1 MPKPSMAAS
10 AGRSQAFWQA
20 SAPALCRPAAGRL
33 PIPARPFGFIVGRP
47 AVVQATRK
55 MLSAICDLSLSGQ
68 GATVE
73 AGDWR
78 GDGFGPKI
86 DERYLGLEVQCGY
99 PVPRDV
105 RAGDH
110 VADRALLL
118 IVHSMPTGTA
128 VLRKLEHRMLSH
140 RCGRPAHARQTFEH
154 RIKSGCH

>member
-47 AVVQATRK
+47 AVVQANRK

-68 GATVE
+68 EPQWRPVIGVGMDSAPRSTRDIWAWRSSVGIPCPVMFVLATM
-73 AGDWR
+73 
-78 GDGFGPKI
+78 
-86 DERYLGLEVQCGY
+86 
-99 PVPRDV
+99 
-105 RAGDH
+105 
-110 VADRALLL
+110 LL
-118 IVHSMPTGTA
+118 IMTSMPTGTA
-128 VLRKLEHRMLSH
+128 VLRKLEHRMLSR
-140 RCGRPAHARQTFEH
+140 RCGRPAHARQMFEH